1 MPLTKRFTRI
11 GNSFGLIFDQPIL
24 KQADMD
30 PETAE
35 VEISVENHA
44 IVLRPHR
51 YASDAD
57 ARAAG
62 RAVIKKRRTLMER
75 LLK

>member
-30 PETAE
+30 PETGE
-35 VEISVENHA
+35 VEISVENKT

-51 YASDAD
+51 YATDAN

-62 RAVIKKRRTLMER
+62 RAVIQKRRS
-75 LLK
+75 

>member
-11 GNSFGLIFDQPIL
+11 GNSHGLIFDQPLL
-24 KQADMD
+24 KQADMT
-30 PETAE
+30 PETE
-35 VEISVENHA
+35 VEISVAPHE
-44 IVLRPHR
+44 ITIRTHR

-62 RAVIKKRRTLMER
+62 RTVIAKRRRLMER
-75 LLK
+75 LAK

>member
-11 GNSFGLIFDQPIL
+11 GHSFGVIFDQTIL
-24 KQADMD
+24 KQADMN

-51 YASDAD
+51 YATDE
-57 ARAAG
+57 AATKAAS
-62 RAVIKKRRTLMER
+62 AVMKRRAKLMER
-75 LLK
+75 LSK